1 MLAGTESAL
10 VAESEGGHVAKKG
23 EIKKNLKALAAKKV
37 RPAEER
43 RVKGG
48 FPVGPPQIP
57 PGPNVMP
64 VGPPQKAQ

>member
-1 MLAGTESAL
+1 M
-10 VAESEGGHVAKKG
+10 AKKG